1 MAKNLDLDK
10 SGFIHWRVMFTYFL
24 LLKSA
29 IPNDGQ
35 IKEFKE
41 SCKITNGFVMYDSF
55 INAKFWF
62 NETEASL

>member
-41 SCKITNGFVMYDSF
+41 SC

-62 NETEASL
+62 DETEASL